1 MRRLKKGLSNNPL
14 IIALDDLDKE
24 MAFKYIRELLGRKI
38 FNNGVWGIQVSHP
51 SINNRET
58 IMELKRLGVG
68 GVFSNPAL
76 NLMPRAM
83 QRTIGA
89 YTTADFISIH
99 ASGGPDMI
107 RAAVQNSRPA
117 SILALTVMT
126 SFDNVIGELIFGR
139 SIEAEVLILAMTA
152 RIAGVDGFICPPRE
166 LRILNKYRNFLEMRK
181 SLILVS
187 PAIRSR
193 RWRGGSQHQ
202 ETMTPKDAIAS
213 GADYLVIG
221 GEITDPIA
229 NYKKLIRKRDYKKDP
244 ASAESQAWKTAVEKS
259 IEAINGILDDLS
271 PYLID
276 DDPVAFIQEQNQR

>member
-1 MRRLKKGLSNNPL
+1 MRRLKRTLSNPL

-24 MAFKYIRELLGRKI
+24 IAFKYIQELLGRRI
-38 FNNGVWGIQVSHP
+38 FNNGVWGIQISYP
-51 SINNRET
+51 SMNNQET
-58 IMELKRLGVG
+58 IMALKKLGVG

-76 NLMPRAM
+76 HLMPKAM
-83 QRTIGA
+83 QRTISA
-89 YTTADFISIH
+89 YTPADFISIH

-107 RAAVQNSRPA
+107 RAAVENSRP
-117 SILALTVMT
+117 SRIIALTVMT
-126 SFDNVIGELIFGR
+126 SFDNVVGELIFGR
-139 SIEAEVLILAMTA
+139 SIEAEVMILAMTA

-166 LRILNKYRNFLEMRK
+166 LRILNKYRNFLEMNKR

-229 NYKKLIRKRDYKKDP
+229 NYKKFIKKREYKKDP
-244 ASAESQAWKTAVEKS
+244 AAAESHAWKTAVEKS
-259 IEAINGILDDLS
+259 IEAIYRILDEIS
-271 PYLID
+271 PYLIND
-276 DDPVAFIQEQNQR
+276 HIAFIDELNRK